1 MAMQEELSESQI
13 TNAANRFAASGPAF
27 RLPTRLAVGFGL
39 EALPAFGRLPPGRW
53 QAVARRSPRSSA
65 PRIRL
70 TNRRQ
75 SGGGGSV
82 RQRRAMSNVARGSG
96 LVSRDTRMTSNE
108 TRMM

>member
-39 EALPAFGRLPPGRW
+39 EALPAFGRIHPGRW
-53 QAVARRSPRSSA
+53 QAVARRFPRSSA

-82 RQRRAMSNVARGSG
+82 RQRYAMSKPNEEFRI
-96 LVSRDTRMTSNE
+96 SNE
-108 TRMM
+108 E